1 MIYDGFK
8 VPLPQCVKY
17 AEAGKGCVGFLWVDY
32 SEGRSVSRVW
42 T

>member
-1 MIYDGFK
+1 MIYDAFK
-8 VPLPQCVKY
+8 VPLPQCVKS